1 MPDNMKKLIFIF
13 ILNCLIVAHLCAAD
27 TLFIALREATLIA
40 MERNPSISIER
51 LNPEIA
57 KTYLRAEGATFD
69 PELQLSGSMTETA
82 IPSSASGDDPTTSQK
97 VQYQGAL
104 GWKLPTGSTIQASA
118 SISGDLNDPSADQ
131 YTSKVGLSVTQSLL
145 RGVWLGPNLARLRK
159 AKIDVEISELE
170 LKAMGESVVAS
181 VEQAYWNLY
190 LAQKEFEIQEQSL
203 ELAQSHLDETEE
215 RIRVGKIAE
224 IELIAVQ
231 AEVALREE
239 SMIDARNRC
248 EQARLRFL
256 YLLNPDESG
265 LWDIIPVPTDQPSI
279 AEDTIDGIELH
290 EELAMK
296 FRPDLLQAR
305 LNLDKNALD
314 ITRTRN
320 GLLPRLDLFI
330 ELGRTSY
337 SESFKESTLD
347 LESPYYS
354 MSGGAVFEFPVTL
367 RNARAE
373 HARSKFTREQI
384 NIAVDNMERLVQRDI
399 RTAYAEITRARQ
411 QIEASLIAS
420 ELQKRRLEAEEEK
433 FRVGKSTNFMV
444 LQAQRDFIASQ
455 LSHARAKVAY
465 NEALVNLYVMEGTL
479 LARRGIE

>member
-1 MPDNMKKLIFIF
+1 MKKNTFIF
-13 ILNCLIVAHLCAAD
+13 IINCLIVANVSAVD
-27 TLFIALREATLIA
+27 TLFITLREATLTA

-69 PELQLSGSMTETA
+69 PGLQFSGSMTETA
-82 IPSSASGDDPTTSQK
+82 IPSSTSGDDPTTSQK

-145 RGVWLGPNLARLRK
+145 KGVWLGPNLARLRK

-239 SMIDARNRC
+239 SMIDARNHC
-248 EQARLRFL
+248 EQARLSFL

-265 LWDIIPVPTDQPSI
+265 LWDIIPVPTDQPFI
-279 AEDTIDGIELH
+279 AEDTIDGVELH

-296 FRPDLLQAR
+296 FRPDLLQTR

-373 HARSKFTREQI
+373 HTRSKFTREQI
-384 NIAVDNMERLVQRDI
+384 NIAVDNMELLIQRDI

-420 ELQKRRLEAEEEK
+420 ELQRRRLEAEEEK

-465 NEALVNLYVMEGTL
+465 NEALVNLYLMEGTL